1 VSDKERIEELE
12 NDNECLRWMLQCAK
26 TASVVDRDKLNRAI
40 DQITPDEVNER
51 HNKNLRTL
59 DDMSTWIGEFSD
71 RAIGDLHIAYESVKK
86 TDKKAAQ
93 RIADVIEELQEAWDG
108 YHTVEGKS
116 PWS

>member
-1 VSDKERIEELE
+1 MSDEIQKLE
-12 NDNECLRWMLQCAK
+12 DENEGFRWLLSCAK
-26 TASVVDRDKLNRAI
+26 VASDVQDIKLAEARAE
-40 DQITPDEVNER
+40 ITPDEVNER

-71 RAIGDLHIAYESVKK
+71 RAIGDLHLAYESVKK

-93 RIADVIEELQEAWDG
+93 RLAEVIEELQEVWDG